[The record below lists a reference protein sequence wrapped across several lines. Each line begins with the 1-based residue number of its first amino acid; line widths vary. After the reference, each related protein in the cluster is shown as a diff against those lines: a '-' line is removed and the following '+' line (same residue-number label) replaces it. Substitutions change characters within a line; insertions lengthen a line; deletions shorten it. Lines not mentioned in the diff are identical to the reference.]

1 MWTVGNGRVDGN
13 NCNTGV
19 KSPEPPVEESG
30 DPVKRLARHR
40 AVPAAVRETQ
50 ERLKGGADQSFMRTG
65 RSGGEGDVWGSDC
78 STTGDDGTSGG
89 N

>member
-30 DPVKRLARHR
+30 DPVKRLDRHR

-50 ERLKGGADQSFMRTG
+50 ERLKGGADPIIHADRAIG
-65 RSGGEGDVWGSDC
+65 RRGRCLGI
-78 STTGDDGTSGG
+78 
-89 N
+89 